1 MKSQAC
7 LVEKRTHLVSLAYS
21 ITLSHTHTKRI
32 RKIPDFNYVSENLVF
47 LSPDIQGVPKVL
59 HTF

>member
-21 ITLSHTHTKRI
+21 ISLSHT
-32 RKIPDFNYVSENLVF
+32 NLVF
-47 LSPDIQGVPKVL
+47 LSPDIHGVPKVL